1 MKSSPRNL
9 GLVYVISLITAGVI
23 GGVVALSSPNWISRL
38 PASLQRIFIS
48 STDTKSNIINGTR
61 VVTTEESAVIN
72 VVSKAS
78 EAVVSVVAKT
88 TNFDPFTGPTTSQQG
103 IGTGFI
109 IDKNGTIL
117 TNSHVVA
124 DPSIQYTVVTKDK
137 KSLSV
142 KKIETDPLNDLA
154 ILTVEGGGNL
164 PTIVLGDSDGL
175 KIGQTVIAI
184 GNALGRFDNTV
195 TVGVISGKGRG
206 ITASDSL
213 GQQPETIDNVLQTD
227 AALNPGN
234 SGGPLLD
241 LDGQVVGV
249 NFATT
254 TGAQNLGFVIPINTA
269 KPVIE
274 GFRSQGRIVKPYLG
288 VGYQVIDESIASL
301 RNLPQGAFVS
311 RVVSGSPADKGGI
324 EVGDIITKI
333 GDQALDS
340 DHTLATEIGKHKVGE
355 GISISYHRDSADKKT
370 NVTLEEA
377 PASLNQR

>member
-1 MKSSPRNL
+1 MQNSPRNL
-9 GLVYVISLITAGVI
+9 GLIYVTSLIIAGII

-38 PASLQRIFIS
+38 PTSLQRIFIS
-48 STDTKSNIINGTR
+48 STGTKSNIINGTR

-154 ILTVEGGGNL
+154 ILTVDGGGNL

-206 ITASDSL
+206 ITASDAI

>member
-1 MKSSPRNL
+1 MQNSPRNL
-9 GLVYVISLITAGVI
+9 GLIYVTSLIIAGII

-154 ILTVEGGGNL
+154 ILTVDGGGNL
-164 PTIVLGDSDGL
+164 PTIVLGDSDSL

-206 ITASDSL
+206 ITASDAI

>member
-1 MKSSPRNL
+1 MQNSPRNL
-9 GLVYVISLITAGVI
+9 GLIYVTSLIIAGII

-154 ILTVEGGGNL
+154 ILTVDGGGNL

-206 ITASDSL
+206 ITASDAI